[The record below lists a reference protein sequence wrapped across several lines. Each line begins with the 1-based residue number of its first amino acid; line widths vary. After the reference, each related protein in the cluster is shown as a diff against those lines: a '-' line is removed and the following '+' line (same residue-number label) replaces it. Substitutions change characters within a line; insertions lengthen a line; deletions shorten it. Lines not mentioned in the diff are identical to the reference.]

1 MVQCSAYTSH
11 EEASH
16 AVAALLAAGVPGDG
30 IRVLMGQPARDARS
44 EDEGAFAGAV
54 AAGAPVGSFAGA
66 AHARDAAVGA
76 FAGESQRGGSFAD
89 ADREVVTSYP
99 EGVAKM
105 DVAGHRRVR
114 ELLME
119 AGLDA
124 ATAARDVER
133 LHEGRILVLAQV
145 QASAERADQ

>member
-1 MVQCSAYTSH
+1 MVQCSAYRTH
-11 EEASH
+11 DEASQ
-16 AVAALLAAGVPGDG
+16 AVSDLLAAGVPGNG
-30 IRVLMGQPARDARS
+30 IRVLMGEPARDARAQ
-44 EDEGAFAGAV
+44 DEGAFAGTV
-54 AAGAPVGSFAGA
+54 AAGAAVGSFAGA
-66 AHARDAAVGA
+66 AARGEGVGA
-76 FAGESQRGGSFAD
+76 FAGGTQRGGSFAD
-89 ADREVVTSYP
+89 ADREIVTSYP

-145 QASAERADQ
+145 QGSSDRADQ